1 MLIAAAQGGSLM
13 TEFYRAGF
21 QLVKV
26 RAVLLASLV
35 GAAAACWY
43 GWDLLLTFGERP
55 ADGGAL
61 KPFVIRLL
69 FGGFVALLGLAFAFG
84 MWIYCRR
91 YVSSMAYDPGA
102 GRLVIRTP
110 LFIGNRTARFALADI
125 KGTTFHRGDFYNPV
139 GVSVD
144 APWHALE
151 IKGRRAWYIID
162 AQGRWLDPE
171 LAEKLLK
178 PKTGAAPAR
187 GRGRA
192 RRKRTGE
199 AAGGA
204 ESSGR

>member
-1 MLIAAAQGGSLM
+1 M

-26 RAVLLASLV
+26 RAVQLASLV
-35 GAAAACWY
+35 AAAAACWY

-55 ADGGAL
+55 ADGGVL
-61 KPFVIRLL
+61 KPFVIRFL

-102 GRLVIRTP
+102 GSLVIRTP
-110 LFIGNRTARFALADI
+110 LFIGNRTARIALSEI

-151 IKGRRAWYIID
+151 VKGRRSWYIID
-162 AQGRWLDPE
+162 AQGRWLDPG

-178 PKTGAAPAR
+178 PSKATAPAR
-187 GRGRA
+187 GRRRA
-192 RRKRTGE
+192 RPERSEE
-199 AAGGA
+199 AAAGA
-204 ESSGR
+204 ESSRR